1 MKKIISLMLAVT
13 MICASIGLTA
23 FAATTTTVEAEADG
37 VSAYT
42 LPSSDKS
49 NSKILKNTVSSKES
63 VTYYIQANNTPRATM
78 FKLAQVNTGD
88 KINVDIN
95 FTYLDTATMELEYCL
110 FVSDSE
116 ITLTSHSQDL
126 VKEELEKHTDE
137 SNIKNWSTNKSN
149 MKYSLPNGITASKDG
164 YVYLYIGC
172 GDLRNRAG
180 YNTNANHNNQSGCD
194 TNANPNGKPNPN
206 AYS

>member
-78 FKLAQVNTGD
+78 FKLILILHILILQQWNWNIV
-88 KINVDIN
+88 
-95 FTYLDTATMELEYCL
+95 FL
-110 FVSDSE
+110 FL
-116 ITLTSHSQDL
+116 IA
-126 VKEELEKHTDE
+126 K
-137 SNIKNWSTNKSN
+137 
-149 MKYSLPNGITASKDG
+149 
-164 YVYLYIGC
+164 
-172 GDLRNRAG
+172 
-180 YNTNANHNNQSGCD
+180 
-194 TNANPNGKPNPN
+194 
-206 AYS
+206 

>member
-1 MKKIISLMLAVT
+1 
-13 MICASIGLTA
+13 
-23 FAATTTTVEAEADG
+23 
-37 VSAYT
+37 
-42 LPSSDKS
+42 
-49 NSKILKNTVSSKES
+49 
-63 VTYYIQANNTPRATM
+63 M

-137 SNIKNWSTNKSN
+137 SNIKI
-149 MKYSLPNGITASKDG
+149 KYEVFPA
-164 YVYLYIGC
+164 
-172 GDLRNRAG
+172 
-180 YNTNANHNNQSGCD
+180 
-194 TNANPNGKPNPN
+194 
-206 AYS
+206 

>member
-63 VTYYIQANNTPRATM
+63 VTYIYKKTIHQER
-78 FKLAQVNTGD
+78 Q
-88 KINVDIN
+88 
-95 FTYLDTATMELEYCL
+95 CL
-110 FVSDSE
+110 SW
-116 ITLTSHSQDL
+116 H
-126 VKEELEKHTDE
+126 K
-137 SNIKNWSTNKSN
+137 
-149 MKYSLPNGITASKDG
+149 
-164 YVYLYIGC
+164 
-172 GDLRNRAG
+172 
-180 YNTNANHNNQSGCD
+180 
-194 TNANPNGKPNPN
+194 
-206 AYS
+206 

>member
-23 FAATTTTVEAEADG
+23 FAATTTTTVEAEADG

-78 FKLAQVNTGD
+78 FKLAQVNTGR
-88 KINVDIN
+88 
-95 FTYLDTATMELEYCL
+95 
-110 FVSDSE
+110 
-116 ITLTSHSQDL
+116 QD
-126 VKEELEKHTDE
+126 
-137 SNIKNWSTNKSN
+137 
-149 MKYSLPNGITASKDG
+149 
-164 YVYLYIGC
+164 
-172 GDLRNRAG
+172 
-180 YNTNANHNNQSGCD
+180 
-194 TNANPNGKPNPN
+194 
-206 AYS
+206 

>member
-95 FTYLDTATMELEYCL
+95 FTYLDTAAMELEYCL

-149 MKYSLPNGITASKDG
+149 MKYSLPNGIAASKD
-164 YVYLYIGC
+164 
-172 GDLRNRAG
+172 
-180 YNTNANHNNQSGCD
+180 
-194 TNANPNGKPNPN
+194 
-206 AYS
+206 

>member
-1 MKKIISLMLAVT
+1 MLAVT

-95 FTYLDTATMELEYCL
+95 FTYLDR
-110 FVSDSE
+110 VISWE
-116 ITLTSHSQDL
+116 IHS
-126 VKEELEKHTDE
+126 
-137 SNIKNWSTNKSN
+137 KNLQRVFDFAK
-149 MKYSLPNGITASKDG
+149 
-164 YVYLYIGC
+164 
-172 GDLRNRAG
+172 
-180 YNTNANHNNQSGCD
+180 
-194 TNANPNGKPNPN
+194 GKNVF
-206 AYS
+206 

>member
-63 VTYYIQANNTPRATM
+63 VTYYIQANDTPRATM
-78 FKLAQVNTGD
+78 FKLAQV
-88 KINVDIN
+88 IP
-95 FTYLDTATMELEYCL
+95 ATRLMSILILHILILQQWNWNIVFL
-110 FVSDSE
+110 FL
-116 ITLTSHSQDL
+116 IA
-126 VKEELEKHTDE
+126 K
-137 SNIKNWSTNKSN
+137 
-149 MKYSLPNGITASKDG
+149 
-164 YVYLYIGC
+164 
-172 GDLRNRAG
+172 
-180 YNTNANHNNQSGCD
+180 
-194 TNANPNGKPNPN
+194 
-206 AYS
+206 